1 MIRSTIPGRLLV
13 IGFALWAGVLFAIA
27 LLALPSAFAVLERH
41 QAGMLANRLFFV
53 EAHASLMAVAASLL
67 GLVALDR
74 FQAVPNDR
82 PRFGFSLSAVALGL
96 GVIAVC
102 TVLGYFVISPL
113 MAQARAGEGSFSF
126 GALHA
131 FSSAMFAIK
140 TLTLLGLVWY
150 VS

>member
-1 MIRSTIPGRLLV
+1 MSRSNFASRLLV
-13 IGFALWAGVLFAIA
+13 VGLGLWAGVLLGIG

-41 QAGMLANRLFFV
+41 EAGLLANRLFFV
-53 EAHASLMAVAASLL
+53 EARVSLIAASGCLL
-67 GLVALDR
+67 GLLALKR
-74 FQAVPNDR
+74 FQGALPVRSNYDLPVRAV
-82 PRFGFSLSAVALGL
+82 VLGL
-96 GVIAVC
+96 CAIAVC

-140 TLTLLGLVWY
+140 TLTLLALVWS